1 MENAKYIGN
10 KMKFARECVR
20 ERDKHNLPLLQLG
33 QEFSNLQL
41 ETNIFSK
48 FMQII
53 LRQKLNEA
61 LQTHIEFPPWT

>member
-10 KMKFARECVR
+10 KMKFARER
-20 ERDKHNLPLLQLG
+20 ERDTHNNLSLLELE

-61 LQTHIEFPPWT
+61 LQTHIEFPLWT

>member
-10 KMKFARECVR
+10 KMKFARETER
-20 ERDKHNLPLLQLG
+20 ERHNNLPLLQLG

-61 LQTHIEFPPWT
+61 LQTHIEFPLWT